1 VIQTGSA
8 ILIQSVMGFVIKR
21 IYFREVMKMAEKKN
35 IVVVVSVG
43 LVLLLV
49 SFHSAYADEKLFI
62 VANQKAIDLAKDFFT
77 TLNNESIPLK
87 IVLDQYG
94 QVKKE
99 KYVIVLGGA
108 KGSASVDDFIR
119 QILTPDEQASG
130 NKAGGGIYIKENV
143 FNPGQVI
150 IVFTGPDESAA
161 AEARKNSRKA
171 WWALLAKWFDLDT
184 SQPMAY

>member
-1 VIQTGSA
+1 
-8 ILIQSVMGFVIKR
+8 MGFAIKGV
-21 IYFREVMKMAEKKN
+21 YFGKGMNMVGKKN
-35 IVVVVSVG
+35 IVAVVSIG
-43 LVLLLV
+43 LVVLLV
-49 SFHSAYADEKLFI
+49 SLHSAFAAEKLFI

-87 IVLDQYG
+87 IVLDQYD

-119 QILTPDEQASG
+119 KILTPDEQASG

-161 AEARKNSRKA
+161 AEARKNSRKT